1 MGVKVGAETS
11 DWRNWKNEI
20 EMREDCGRNRSGRR
34 QEKDKARE
42 KSQLNL
48 GHLTEII

>member
-20 EMREDCGRNRSGRR
+20 EMREDWEEQVWEEAGEGQSKGEVPTQFRTFN
-34 QEKDKARE
+34 
-42 KSQLNL
+42 
-48 GHLTEII
+48 